1 MGSIFFRN
9 KLVFWGVI
17 LILLFVLTFL
27 TKIAF
32 VPTSSLQKNNALPVS
47 TTENTT
53 SCTSFSTDQGEIS
66 CEEAKGIA
74 LKKYPGQLLSV
85 DKTIRNYES
94 GTPPKTQTKE
104 AKIWIINIRPDDQSI
119 FPSVPKNTESVKF
132 QTTDT
137 IGVAVDRST
146 KTILFF
152 EPVFKK

>member
-1 MGSIFFRN
+1 MGLIFFRN
-9 KLVFWGVI
+9 KLVSWGVI
-17 LILLFVLTFL
+17 LVLLFILIFL

-32 VPTSSLQKNNALPVS
+32 TPTGNLQRNNVTPS
-47 TTENTT
+47 PTTQTVNL
-53 SCTSFSTDQGEIS
+53 CASFPTDKGEIS

-104 AKIWIINIRPDDQSI
+104 AKVWIINIKPNDQSI
-119 FPSVPKNTESVKF
+119 FPPIPKNTNNIKF
-132 QTTDT
+132 SIADT

-146 KTILFF
+146 KEVLFF
-152 EPVFKK
+152 EQVFKK

>member
-9 KLVFWGVI
+9 KLVFWGIILVLFFI
-17 LILLFVLTFL
+17 LIFL

-32 VPTSSLQKNNALPVS
+32 TPSNSKNNAIPSSITQTAEL
-47 TTENTT
+47 
-53 SCTSFSTDQGEIS
+53 CASFSTDKGEIS

-85 DKTIRNYES
+85 EKTIRNYES
-94 GTPPKTQTKE
+94 GNPPKKQTKE
-104 AKIWIINIRPDDQSI
+104 AKVWIINLKPDDQSI
-119 FPSVPKNTESVKF
+119 FPPAPKKQDNVKF

-137 IGVAVDRST
+137 IGVIVDRST
-146 KTILFF
+146 KAILFF